1 MEKWW
6 QLNYLKKEVTKQNT
20 LQKKR
25 AGKKSMN
32 KNMYIVIALRLPNI
46 VLTKNCDTENSKGE
60 DVVRSGKIIWQYKH
74 TVQKQKKQVLTEE
87 SQAFS
92 VERKR
97 GLFFPP

>member
-1 MEKWW
+1 MKKWW

-46 VLTKNCDTENSKGE
+46 VLTKNCDIGKLRENLIPIQHN
-60 DVVRSGKIIWQYKH
+60 GK
-74 TVQKQKKQVLTEE
+74 
-87 SQAFS
+87 S
-92 VERKR
+92 VNNV
-97 GLFFPP
+97 